1 MAAFAGESSIR
12 GSSEAMRMVLLTFCT
27 IGITF
32 TWGVEMTYCTPYL
45 LSLGLSKS
53 NTSMVWIAGPLSGL
67 IVQPVIGV
75 LSDENTSRWGR
86 RRPMMVLGAV
96 IVAAAMLVLGFTK
109 ELVGLFVEDTDA
121 ARMPTVLLAVL
132 AIYVVDFAINAVMSC
147 SRSLIVDTL
156 PIEKQQS
163 GAAWASRMS
172 AIGNVIGYAGGAV
185 DLVSIL
191 GTTFGD
197 TQFKLLTLI
206 AVAAIL
212 GTTAVTCWAVTE
224 KVLLPDA
231 AHQKN
236 RTRHPSSSSS
246 EGRFRVVAQIL
257 ATIRHLPPRVRAICW
272 AQFWSWVGWFPFL
285 FYSTTWVGE
294 TYFRYDAPAS
304 AGKDALGDI
313 GRIGS
318 RAFVLSSLITLT
330 ASLVLPLVVRSPDE
344 PTYTQRPHPVLTAA
358 LRVCGRWWSR
368 PDLLTTWVAGHAL
381 FAAAM
386 TFAPFATSYRFATA
400 LVCLCAVP
408 WAIAGWAPSAL
419 LGVEVNKLAG
429 QGSGYHPLTRQDVEM
444 TVLGEGSS
452 SSGSPSQDAGGSSAE
467 LSGIYFGILNV
478 YTTLPQFVGTFISMI
493 VFALLEPGKSREL
506 GGEDGDKTPSAT
518 PTGPNAISVCLFIG
532 AMSTIVSAFVTRR
545 LRTLE

>member
-12 GSSEAMRMVLLTFCT
+12 GSSETMRMVLLTFCT

-75 LSDENTSRWGR
+75 LSDENTSKWGR
-86 RRPMMVLGAV
+86 RRPMMVLGAA
-96 IVAAAMLVLGFTK
+96 IVAVAMLVLGFTK
-109 ELVGLFVEDTDA
+109 EIVTFFIADAEA
-121 ARMPTVLLAVL
+121 ARIPTIFLAVL

-172 AIGNVIGYAGGAV
+172 AIGNVVGYAGGAV
-185 DLVSIL
+185 DLVRIL

-197 TQFKLLTLI
+197 TQFKLLTII
-206 AVAAIL
+206 AVLAIL
-212 GTTAVTCWAVTE
+212 GTTAVTCWAVSE
-224 KVLLPDA
+224 KVLLPDVLKGKP
-231 AHQKN
+231 QQRN
-236 RTRHPSSSSS
+236 R
-246 EGRFRVVAQIL
+246 FQVVTQIYG
-257 ATIRHLPPRVRAICW
+257 TIRHLPPRIRAICW
-272 AQFWSWVGWFPFL
+272 AQFWSWIGWFPFL

-294 TYFRYDAPAS
+294 TYFRYDAPES
-304 AGKDALGDI
+304 AKTGDTLGDI

-318 RAFVLSSLITLT
+318 QAFVLSSMITLT
-330 ASLVLPLVVRSPDE
+330 GSLVLPLLVRSPDE
-344 PTYTQRPHPVLTAA
+344 APYTQRPHPTIAPVLKF
-358 LRVCGRWWSR
+358 CEGRR
-368 PDLLTTWVAGHAL
+368 PDLLTTWICGHVL
-381 FAAAM
+381 FAIAM
-386 TFAPFATSYRFATA
+386 LFAPFATSYRFATV

-408 WAIAGWAPSAL
+408 WAIAGWAPSAF
-419 LGVEVNKLAG
+419 LGIEVNKLAS
-429 QGSGYHPLTRQDVEM
+429 QGASAYRPVPNQDIEM
-444 TVLGEGSS
+444 TVLGEGSQ
-452 SSGSPSQDAGGSSAE
+452 GEESSAE

-478 YTTLPQFVGTFISMI
+478 YSTLPQFVGTFISMI

-506 GGEDGDKTPSAT
+506 GADDKVTPPAA

-532 AMSTIVSAFVTRR
+532 ALSTIVSAFVTRR
-545 LRTLE
+545 LRSLE